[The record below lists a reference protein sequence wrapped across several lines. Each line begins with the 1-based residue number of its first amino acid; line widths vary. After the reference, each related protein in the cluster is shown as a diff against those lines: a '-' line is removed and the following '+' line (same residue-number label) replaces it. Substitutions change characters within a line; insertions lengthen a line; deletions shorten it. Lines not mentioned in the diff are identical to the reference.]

1 MGMKIFGVIVILL
14 SLPLAVL
21 GTISFLMTQE
31 FAEIM
36 VLIGEVDKNDWSLHW
51 QLLSAK
57 CFGIG
62 CIGLATGIGI
72 VKRQRW
78 ALGALVALV
87 VADLIAFIVLN
98 LVGYPKYAFERM
110 GAVELLAEVLFGVVA
125 WLMYRAAVGA
135 PPNKA
140 VERDA
145 PEEARPSP

>member
-1 MGMKIFGVIVILL
+1 MGMKIFGIIVILI
-14 SLPLAVL
+14 SLPLALL

-62 CIGLATGIGI
+62 CIGLAAGIAI

-78 ALGALVALV
+78 ALGALVALA
-87 VADLIAFIVLN
+87 VADLMAFIVLN
-98 LVGYPKYAFERM
+98 LVGYPKYGFERV
-110 GAVELLAEVLFGVVA
+110 GVVELLAEVLFGVVA

-135 PPNKA
+135 APNKA
-140 VERDA
+140 AERDA
-145 PEEARPSP
+145 CSGG